1 MSNELTMNQG
11 SLVRAELD
19 MQITTAKAYPRNPNE
34 FINLAT
40 ELATQDEET
49 AQACFYCLPPRKD
62 GYGKITEIR
71 GPSIRLAEIAAACWG
86 NLHAGSRIVEND
98 GKSITAEGVA
108 WDLERNVK
116 ISSQVKRSIT
126 KNNGAC
132 YSSDMQTLT
141 GNAAS
146 AIALRNAIFK
156 VIPKA
161 LVNRVYEKAKQFAV
175 GDQKDLS
182 KKRKTIFDRFQQWNI
197 DSKQILLFFKKNSI
211 DEFTQMDLEKLIGI
225 GTAIKEN
232 HIDPEQAFSLVEEES
247 ATPPNIEERV
257 KKLLNA
263 NK

>member
-1 MSNELTMNQG
+1 MSNELICDQG
-11 SLVRAELD
+11 KLVRAELD

-40 ELATQDEET
+40 QLATQDEET

-62 GYGKITEIR
+62 SYGKLTEIK
-71 GPSIRLAEIAAACWG
+71 GPSIRLAEIAAASWG

-98 GKSITAEGVA
+98 GQSITAEGVA

-126 KNNGAC
+126 KSNGAR
-132 YSSDMQTLT
+132 YSHDMQTLT

-161 LVNRVYEKAKQFAV
+161 LIDRVYEKAMQFAV

-182 KKRKTIFDRFQQWNI
+182 ARRKAIFDRFAQWNI
-197 DSKQILLFFKKNSI
+197 DPKQILQFFKKNTI
-211 DEFTQMDLEKLIGI
+211 DELTQTDLVKLIGI
-225 GTAIKEN
+225 GTAIKEE
-232 HIDPEQAFSLVEEES
+232 HITPDKAFVLEEEES
-247 ATPPNIEERV
+247 TTSPNIEERV
-257 KKLLNA
+257 KNLLNP

>member
-1 MSNELTMNQG
+1 MSNELICDQG
-11 SLVRAELD
+11 KLVRAELD
-19 MQITTAKAYPRNPNE
+19 IQITTAKAYPRNPNE

-40 ELATQDEET
+40 QLATQDEET

-62 GYGKITEIR
+62 SYGRVTEIK

-98 GKSITAEGVA
+98 GQSITAEGIA

-126 KNNGAC
+126 KSNGVR
-132 YSSDMQTLT
+132 YSHDMQTLT

-146 AIALRNAIFK
+146 SIALRNAIFK

-161 LVNRVYEKAKQFAV
+161 LIYRVYEKAKQFAV

-182 KKRKTIFDRFQQWNI
+182 IKRNAIFDRFMQWNI
-197 DSKQILLFFKKNSI
+197 DTKQILRFFQKNSI

-232 HIDPEQAFSLVEEES
+232 HIEPEQAFSLEEEES
-247 ATPPNIEERV
+247 ITSPNIEERINT
-257 KKLLNA
+257 LLS
-263 NK
+263 KS